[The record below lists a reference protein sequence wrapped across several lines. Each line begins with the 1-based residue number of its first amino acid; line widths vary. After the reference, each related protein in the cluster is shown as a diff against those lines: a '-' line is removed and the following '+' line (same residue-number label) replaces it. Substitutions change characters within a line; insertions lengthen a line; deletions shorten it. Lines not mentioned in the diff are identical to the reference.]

1 MLCAWKKEKR
11 KELPHSLNKI
21 RVLQRSVPV
30 PHGDR
35 CLISPQLRHHKCT
48 HFSIA
53 TWNGSLA
60 VMTTHSPSNE
70 TSLANSLI
78 SWHLCSEGSYLFY
91 KVAAGKLRSHK
102 HVCDQSGPRI
112 GCSALVHGTRN
123 CRETSIHVKKNE
135 ITLQRSRNAGI
146 QGGGGDKKLLWQS
159 PAIQLRPCT
168 TARTQCAHYL
178 TCNDQ
183 HAPPCCRGFDAG
195 CHFECLTDVGAE
207 QNCNLAS
214 VITGLSICSYRPV
227 LGSFVTNIIAV
238 FNLKW
243 QEAAERDKE
252 HHNAF

>member
-1 MLCAWKKEKR
+1 MRLLW
-11 KELPHSLNKI
+11 LTHSYHDTFAVRALIFSTK
-21 RVLQRSVPV
+21 LQLASCGP
-30 PHGDR
+30 
-35 CLISPQLRHHKCT
+35 ISTFVTSLVH
-48 HFSIA
+48 A
-53 TWNGSLA
+53 LA
-60 VMTTHSPSNE
+60 VQPLFMVPE
-70 TSLANSLI
+70 TVVR
-78 SWHLCSEGSYLFY
+78 H
-91 KVAAGKLRSHK
+91 
-102 HVCDQSGPRI
+102 QSTLKKKRDY
-112 GCSALVHGTRN
+112 STAVEK
-123 CRETSIHVKKNE
+123 CRHT
-135 ITLQRSRNAGI
+135 
-146 QGGGGDKKLLWQS
+146 GGGDKKLLWQS

>member
-21 RVLQRSVPV
+21 RVLQRSV

-123 CRETSIHVKKNE
+123 CRETSIHVKKKTRLLYSGRE
-135 ITLQRSRNAGI
+135 MQAYR
-146 QGGGGDKKLLWQS
+146 GGDKKLLWQS